1 MQELKSKIAKDFQVN
16 ENDNGSSS
24 VQLALITSRIESLI
38 TNSNNNKHD
47 YSSRRGLVSLVE
59 KRRKLLAYLKRKD
72 NAKYQEVIKSL
83 GLRR

>member
-24 VQLALITSRIESLI
+24 VQIALITSRIELLI
-38 TNSNNNKHD
+38 THSNNNKHD